1 MTQRPWH
8 TGELQVLRTYAHL
21 GAKVVGQLLERSTA
35 SVEGKARQL
44 GVSLTVTGDDTPVP
58 NSAALLARIR
68 EIPELN
74 ICPLCGTRFA
84 NMRNTGMCRACHL
97 DQLIAHR
104 ETQLAELVRERKLTK
119 LRQDKA
125 RLRICDGCGQAFYP
139 RANSKSQRCEK
150 CGGYE
155 G

>member
-1 MTQRPWH
+1 MR
-8 TGELQVLRTYAHL
+8 VYANL
-21 GAKVVGQLLERSTA
+21 GAKVVSELLERSQG
-35 SVEGKARQL
+35 SVEAKAREL
-44 GVSLTVTGDDTPVP
+44 RISLVITGDDVPVP
-58 NSAALLARIR
+58 DSAKLLSRIR

-74 ICPLCGTRFA
+74 ICPLCGIRFA
-84 NMRNTGMCRACHL
+84 NMRATGMCRACHL

-139 RANSKSQRCEK
+139 RSSSRAKRCER
-150 CGGYE
+150 CGGSE